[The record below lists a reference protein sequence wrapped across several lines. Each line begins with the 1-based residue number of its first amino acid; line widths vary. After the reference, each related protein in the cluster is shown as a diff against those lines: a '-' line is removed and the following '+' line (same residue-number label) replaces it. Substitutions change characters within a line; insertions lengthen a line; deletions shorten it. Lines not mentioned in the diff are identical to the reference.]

1 MQKIHEQ
8 LVKGIQEYFKKS
20 MLRRVVVGVSGGVDS
35 SLTLKLAVDALGSE
49 RVTAISLPD
58 AGISSTENI
67 QHAKKLSEALGVAF
81 FIQPINQFLV
91 NFIQVPWGTSP
102 LAIQNAKA
110 RTRMMLLYH
119 YANVENALVLGT
131 SNKSEI
137 LLGYGTKYGDF
148 AADLEVIGDLYKEE
162 VFALADYSG
171 LPLEILQKKPSAE
184 LYPGQTDEQELG
196 ASYSELDPIL
206 KRLDLGL
213 DTLIERGLSA
223 TLVHAVMQR
232 VEKNRHKSLA
242 PPVIKINPKSHD
254 V

>member
-8 LVKGIQEYFKKS
+8 LMKGIQEYFKKS

-67 QHAKKLSEALGVAF
+67 QHAKKLSEALGVTF

-91 NFIQVPWGTSP
+91 SFIQVPWGTSP

-119 YANVENALVLGT
+119 YANVENALVFGT

-171 LPLEILQKKPSAE
+171 LPLEIIQKKPSAE

-223 TLVHAVMQR
+223 TLVHAVIQR

-242 PPVIKINPKSHD
+242 PPVIKINPESHD